1 MNALEKV
8 TAETF
13 EDRVIG
19 SDQPV
24 LVEFSTSRCPACQA
38 VRPTLEG
45 LAEEYEGRARVVE
58 VNVEEEPALGQFFR
72 IRAVPTLV
80 FFKNGEPVD
89 GVVGAPA
96 ASVLRRKLETLA
108 SCCSPDDEGCCR

>member
-1 MNALEKV
+1 MSALEKI
-8 TAETF
+8 TTETF

-19 SDQPV
+19 SEQPV
-24 LVEFSTSRCPACQA
+24 LVEFSTSRCPACHA
-38 VRPTLEG
+38 VKPTLER
-45 LAEEYEGRARVVE
+45 LAVDYAGRARVVE
-58 VNVEEEPALGQFFR
+58 VNIEEEPALGQFFR

-96 ASVLRRKLETLA
+96 ASVLRRKLEDLG
-108 SCCSPDDEGCCR
+108 SCCSPDGGGCCR